1 MTATYRI
8 THRTEY
14 RYAAP
19 VSSSYGQLHLLPREL
34 PRQRC
39 RRAEVKVA
47 PTPELYRERFDFF
60 GNRVGYFALH
70 EPHRQLAV
78 TATSVVEVDEPQHE
92 SSLFAT

>member
-47 PTPELYRERFDFF
+47 LTS
-60 GNRVGYFALH
+60 
-70 EPHRQLAV
+70 LA
-78 TATSVVEVDEPQHE
+78 TASATSRCTSRTGSWP
-92 SSLFAT
+92 